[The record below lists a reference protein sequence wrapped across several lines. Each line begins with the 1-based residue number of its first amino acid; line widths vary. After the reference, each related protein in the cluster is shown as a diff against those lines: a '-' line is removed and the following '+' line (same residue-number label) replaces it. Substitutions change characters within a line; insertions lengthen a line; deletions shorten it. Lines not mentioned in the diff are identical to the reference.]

1 MTQKRYP
8 QFVSVVAFA
17 LGVLDLVRGASHT
30 LLSAYAASD
39 VAGLDLS
46 GPTALDQLVL
56 MNAFGAANFLSGAAL
71 IYLSIRD
78 RAGALLFLAIIPC
91 AYLTAGLGIHLNGI
105 GLVGQGI
112 FPGRY
117 MMAGY
122 ITLCCVTVVSALAA
136 TRRQARRR
144 LSF

>member
-1 MTQKRYP
+1 MTRQYP
-8 QFVSVVAFA
+8 TFVSVVAFA
-17 LGVLDLVRGASHT
+17 LGVLDLVRGVSHT
-30 LLSAYAASD
+30 LLSSYAASD

-46 GPTALDQLVL
+46 GPTGLDQLVL

-71 IYLSIRD
+71 IYLSLKD
-78 RAGALLFLAIIPC
+78 RLGTLLFLAVIPL
-91 AYLTAGLGIHLNGI
+91 AYLMAGIGLRLNGAD
-105 GLVGQGI
+105 LVGQGV

-122 ITLCCVTVVSALAA
+122 ISLCFITVFAALLAI
-136 TRRQARRR
+136 RRQTRGA